1 MFSDIATFRAHLFLP
16 AFFPSLTWF
25 LFPLLL
31 QLPALPTALL
41 ATSAT
46 AFAPSG
52 SQAPPRIVS
61 QRPMSIDTPEVDSTG
76 NNLAVKSLLTDI
88 ESSGLLSKVAQAG
101 LLSKAQ
107 AAGISLT
114 KLEPLLALAASN
126 KDVMILVESAGP
138 ELLPV
143 LPKVVE
149 IAPGALP
156 LLGAAI
162 QVSPGALQTAGIAS
176 LAAAAGAVYLIPDDT
191 VASVAAQTLAV
202 GALGA
207 AGAASFVGSAVL
219 GKLTA

>member
-1 MFSDIATFRAHLFLP
+1 MA
-16 AFFPSLTWF
+16 
-25 LFPLLL
+25 
-31 QLPALPTALL
+31 
-41 ATSAT
+41 
-46 AFAPSG
+46 
-52 SQAPPRIVS
+52 
-61 QRPMSIDTPEVDSTG
+61 SIDTPEVDSTG
-76 NNLAVKSLLTDI
+76 NNLAVKNLLTDI
-88 ESSGLLSKVAQAG
+88 EASGLLSKVAQAG

-107 AAGISLT
+107 ASGISLT

-126 KDVMILVESAGP
+126 KDVMIIVESAGP
-138 ELLPV
+138 ELLPI

-162 QVSPGALQTAGIAS
+162 QVSPGVLQAAGLAS
-176 LAAAAGAVYLIPDDT
+176 LAGAAGAVYLIPDDT
-191 VASVAAQTLAV
+191 VTAVAAQTLAV